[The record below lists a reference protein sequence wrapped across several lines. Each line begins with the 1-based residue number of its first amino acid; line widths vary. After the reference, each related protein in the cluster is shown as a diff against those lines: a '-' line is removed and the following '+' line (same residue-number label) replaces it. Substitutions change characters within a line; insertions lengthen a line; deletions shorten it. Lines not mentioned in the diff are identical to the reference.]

1 MIHVYA
7 CSHYAWDVTP
17 RASVSLLLVQ
27 PQPLLLGGCP
37 SHWLCLALRPVLAQG
52 WVLGGMPPCALGA
65 TGDRDGIGRPPF
77 RLSRPACPRTVVPTI
92 AGLHP
97 LPACVRVSALCP
109 APAHLPWGIS
119 HLVTDV
125 RGRTGPVIMRPSP
138 YDRVACLDFLPCRG
152 VLMCV
157 QIGSQRSHVLE
168 HFCLLW
174 DGPPFALFPAFPA
187 VQPQEV
193 QPFWARHDPGCGF
206 PARQAA
212 GLQELF

>member
-1 MIHVYA
+1 MGCDTARIGIPVA
-7 CSHYAWDVTP
+7 GAASAVVAWRLP
-17 RASVSLLLVQ
+17 FPLAVS
-27 PQPLLLGGCP
+27 CAP
-37 SHWLCLALRPVLAQG
+37 SS
-52 WVLGGMPPCALGA
+52 LGA
-65 TGDRDGIGRPPF
+65 GLGPRGDRGGIGRPPF